1 MVAPFVLTRLVSV
14 VQVVVVEDSVVDVA
28 VVDMVVAA
36 AAVVT
41 VAVDTVVIVKEVAAV
56 MEVAKVVDMAVARA
70 TGVVVEDTPAV
81 VVTVEASSREA
92 AEDGNKYLRLSP
104 TLRRSDIEKEKSAWV
119 AAKVNCVVG
128 RVGCHL
134 AMAVA
139 GQPRG
144 LWKRVY
150 LGELIRSAW
159 R

>member
-1 MVAPFVLTRLVSV
+1 
-14 VQVVVVEDSVVDVA
+14 
-28 VVDMVVAA
+28 
-36 AAVVT
+36 
-41 VAVDTVVIVKEVAAV
+41 
-56 MEVAKVVDMAVARA
+56 VAKVVDMAVARA
-70 TGVVVEDTPAV
+70 TGVVVEVSSSDGSSVNLVHDQSNADQQIKDTPAV

-104 TLRRSDIEKEKSAWV
+104 TMRRSDIEKEKSAWV

-128 RVGCHL
+128 HVGCHL